1 MLVSLGVIIP
11 PPHVMSMAR
20 DLLVDHDIEVEGEVE
35 VEGQVDIEDVNE
47 GKEYSSE
54 YRAVIPSKAPTASS
68 APPSTHKEN
77 MSRKC
82 AHDVAHVVVGS
93 AEYERILS
101 VFAEAALHASVNNR
115 RHCSKDNKYAELLT
129 LLTYCESELCLDPTG
144 NQGSIWTDGDILHY
158 WKYCVHASLKAV
170 DKDKVKERSLKEEDA
185 DDDDNEEFLNKFYT
199 PILSSEITT
208 RWSKIGLDLQEKD
221 FMEVRVVRQKRFL
234 EKERLESMQ
243 SDSDVDIDASQGT
256 NEHGHDMDNSGD
268 ETEGT
273 GAGAGTGN
281 ARDDRS
287 KIRRDRRAYSV
298 LGFTAMGVA
307 GCVSAAP
314 LDPAIRPRARALKN
328 KNRDKDKDKD
338 KDKGDEK
345 ARGEDGEGD
354 DDIRQSNPES
364 QTIELRDDW
373 ISVPG
378 IGHHTM
384 RGDTFES
391 LQQEEWSNVQVCFL
405 LYILIFLFL
414 CFDIFLDT
422 VYPLLNS
429 ILFLFLFLLF
439 VFVSFSSHFNFVTLT
454 LHNFITI
461 YHILSYPILSYQ
473 SKNTSITPSIIA
485 LSTTTLLVIKPI
497 KYVNMQILT
506 LNFLLSRLISFY
518 FIPFFRVLRF
528 LNFFYESIS

>member
-20 DLLVDHDIEVEGEVE
+20 DLLVDHDIEVEA
-35 VEGQVDIEDVNE
+35 EGQVEIENE
-47 GKEYSSE
+47 GKEDSNVL
-54 YRAVIPSKAPTASS
+54 RAVIPSKAPTASS
-68 APPSTHKEN
+68 AFPSTHKEN
-77 MSRKC
+77 MNRKC
-82 AHDVAHVVVGS
+82 GHDVAHVVVGS

-115 RHCSKDNKYAELLT
+115 RHCSKDTKYTELLT

-158 WKYCVHASLKAV
+158 WKYCVHASLKVV

-185 DDDDNEEFLNKFYT
+185 DDEENEEFLNKFYT
-199 PILSSEITT
+199 PIVSSEITT

-221 FMEVRVVRQKRFL
+221 FMEVRAVRQRRFL

-243 SDSDVDIDASQGT
+243 SDSDVDIDVSHGS
-256 NEHGHDMDNSGD
+256 HGHGHGRDMDNSGD

-273 GAGAGTGN
+273 GTGN
-281 ARDDRS
+281 ARDAV
-287 KIRRDRRAYSV
+287 KTRRDRRAYSV

-314 LDPAIRPRARALKN
+314 LDPSIRPRARALKN
-328 KNRDKDKDKD
+328 KNKDKDKDKD
-338 KDKGDEK
+338 KDDEK
-345 ARGEDGEGD
+345 GRGEDGEGD
-354 DDIRQSNPES
+354 DDIRQSNPEQ

-391 LQQEEWSNVQVCFL
+391 LQQEEWSNIQVCVLYYFSVL
-405 LYILIFLFL
+405 LLH
-414 CFDIFLDT
+414 
-422 VYPLLNS
+422 PLLN
-429 ILFLFLFLLF
+429 I
-439 VFVSFSSHFNFVTLT
+439 
-454 LHNFITI
+454 
-461 YHILSYPILSYQ
+461 
-473 SKNTSITPSIIA
+473 
-485 LSTTTLLVIKPI
+485 
-497 KYVNMQILT
+497 
-506 LNFLLSRLISFY
+506 
-518 FIPFFRVLRF
+518 
-528 LNFFYESIS
+528 